1 MKLPIITTVQAKQL
15 VGKCISVGGK
25 TFVFDSDIKC
35 GGQAI
40 AMPLK
45 NTTGKRVAYFRSL
58 LASGTTSAK
67 LERMAWMIGQRLHL
81 LSEAFMGAPQL
92 WVNTEVLGRPDG
104 IDFDFAGSI
113 HGIALGASW
122 SSWKTSMLIGE
133 KSEPASGLRLQFAQ
147 GLIQRLACLEA
158 VGKSGFTHGDISDAN
173 VMLDDAS
180 GKVNLIDFECF
191 VFESPTL
198 KNSKLTIRNGGS
210 KGTPGFIPE
219 WLDED
224 KSVDLAPLGDRFSRD
239 MLLVELLGLRAADL
253 SDASPLYF
261 YEEDQEEMLDG
272 IRALTMSLK
281 LDHLQDVRAFKASES
296 ERPSSFELADKLNLP
311 IENNVS
317 KTLASPPVAL
327 SGVPSDA
334 APDTSQSDETT
345 NQTSER
351 VQEFEL
357 PKIPKVEELPG
368 IILRESDRAVIAI
381 GKWVLPLMK
390 FGAVGVLA
398 IAATVLWILLLV
410 YLLLNLGLPANL
422 IACGVV
428 CYATYLAIGK
438 FKSSER

>member
-133 KSEPASGLRLQFAQ
+133 KSEPASGLRLQFAK

-158 VGKSGFTHGDISDAN
+158 VGKSGFMHGDISDAN
-173 VMLDDAS
+173 VMLDLS
-180 GKVNLIDFECF
+180 LIH
-191 VFESPTL
+191 
-198 KNSKLTIRNGGS
+198 I
-210 KGTPGFIPE
+210 
-219 WLDED
+219 
-224 KSVDLAPLGDRFSRD
+224 
-239 MLLVELLGLRAADL
+239 
-253 SDASPLYF
+253 
-261 YEEDQEEMLDG
+261 
-272 IRALTMSLK
+272 
-281 LDHLQDVRAFKASES
+281 
-296 ERPSSFELADKLNLP
+296 
-311 IENNVS
+311 
-317 KTLASPPVAL
+317 
-327 SGVPSDA
+327 
-334 APDTSQSDETT
+334 
-345 NQTSER
+345 
-351 VQEFEL
+351 
-357 PKIPKVEELPG
+357 
-368 IILRESDRAVIAI
+368 
-381 GKWVLPLMK
+381 
-390 FGAVGVLA
+390 
-398 IAATVLWILLLV
+398 
-410 YLLLNLGLPANL
+410 
-422 IACGVV
+422 
-428 CYATYLAIGK
+428 
-438 FKSSER
+438 